1 MARWLVCRDF
11 CRFTFCNFVFL
22 YFVFIIFDP
31 HSAACRGG
39 GGGDRWHH
47 GRCAG
52 IFVFLYFVI
61 MSFCILYLL
70 YLTHILQPAE
80 EEEEE
85 EGTGGTMAGVQG
97 MPRPRGTIRAAATT
111 SSTI

>member
-1 MARWLVCRDF
+1 M
-11 CRFTFCNFVFL
+11 
-22 YFVFIIFDP
+22 
-31 HSAACRGG
+31 
-39 GGGDRWHH
+39 
-47 GRCAG
+47 
-52 IFVFLYFVI
+52 
-61 MSFCILYLL
+61 CILYFFL
-70 YLTHILQPAE
+70 YLTHILQPAEE